1 MVLIELLHS
10 DGNMNIPSSVSHIP
24 FIRAA
29 GLCRCLALFVVVLF
43 PCQTRSQIETGN
55 LMGLITDGTGSA
67 VPDAALTVSSA
78 STSLQRTTKSNAYG
92 RYFVPYLTP
101 GKYELGVSKNA
112 FKKAVV
118 SAITLEVHQTARVD
132 VSLEVGDIE
141 TTITV
146 EAPAAATLQSDN
158 TTVGGDIE
166 QRALEELPGRDVFTS
181 LSLSTNVAN
190 LRMHG
195 FNGNVLSGLQPGS
208 NRFLSA
214 NMNFGGQRQTANY
227 YWLDGLS
234 NTNWNINSMTNTP
247 SVESLQEAR
256 VQVST
261 SSQQF
266 GQSPGGII
274 NVVTRAGTND
284 FHGEVYNYLRNDALD
299 ARPYNFSSEVQPK
312 APLRHNQFGASFG
325 GQLISDK
332 VFFFAHYEGLE
343 ARSRQEGSAS
353 PPTRRAR
360 EGDLTDYGRTIY
372 DPLSASGGFRT
383 PFPNNTIP
391 RNRFSPVANKYLEFT
406 PLPNV
411 PGEIQRNFLGQRPS
425 RTHNNQGNL
434 RIDTQL
440 ARTDW
445 LNGAFHV
452 NDQKQNVEDV
462 YNGITGTSTRTRAWN
477 ATLNETH
484 VFSPSLIN
492 NFKIGYNR
500 LVAVDGVYSEFRRD
514 IIGELGIEGIN
525 RDPAN
530 WGFPSVFVSS
540 IGFPVDSAQ
549 RPINQRDNLYH
560 VLNDV
565 TLLTGR
571 HTLQFGGEFRKI
583 ELNYRQAS
591 PARGHFLF
599 TNVFSAGP
607 DPIEPLA
614 ETGLELADFL
624 LGFPQQ
630 AVRTVG
636 ATQGYLRTS
645 YAAGYVNDSIRINP
659 RLTLMLGVRYGYQS
673 PPREIRDNY
682 FNLDFSTL
690 PNPPELVRVGVD
702 PSGLPK
708 RGVQANRK
716 NWSPLVGLAYR
727 ADSKTVVRAGYGIY
741 YQHEMGAIYYNL
753 VRNGIRSETN
763 DSTVTS
769 PQLDFDDAFRN
780 PRFGL
785 PSHHYIDP
793 NAVTPYVQQWN
804 FTSRVST

>member
-1 MVLIELLHS
+1 
-10 DGNMNIPSSVSHIP
+10 
-24 FIRAA
+24 
-29 GLCRCLALFVVVLF
+29 
-43 PCQTRSQIETGN
+43 
-55 LMGLITDGTGSA
+55 MGLITDGTGSA

-266 GQSPGGII
+266 GQAPGGII

-325 GQLISDK
+325 GQLINDK

-565 TLLTGR
+565 TLLTADAQRRILVITDYSDSPIRPRRRVAGLGR
-571 HTLQFGGEFRKI
+571 LAAECCEAAVFVGERAHFGTRDAIASGMPPENAHAFPDLASAAEFLMKELRAGDLVLLRGRVTDHVTRIFFAQLGEVKCWKTTCPKTMLCDI
-583 ELNYRQAS
+583 CPELGTPKEVRRQAVPVPPHEAGTEPYEPQS
-591 PARGHFLF
+591 SAPARREPD
-599 TNVFSAGP
+599 AG
-607 DPIEPLA
+607 
-614 ETGLELADFL
+614 
-624 LGFPQQ
+624 
-630 AVRTVG
+630 
-636 ATQGYLRTS
+636 S
-645 YAAGYVNDSIRINP
+645 
-659 RLTLMLGVRYGYQS
+659 
-673 PPREIRDNY
+673 
-682 FNLDFSTL
+682 
-690 PNPPELVRVGVD
+690 
-702 PSGLPK
+702 
-708 RGVQANRK
+708 
-716 NWSPLVGLAYR
+716 
-727 ADSKTVVRAGYGIY
+727 
-741 YQHEMGAIYYNL
+741 
-753 VRNGIRSETN
+753 
-763 DSTVTS
+763 
-769 PQLDFDDAFRN
+769 
-780 PRFGL
+780 
-785 PSHHYIDP
+785 
-793 NAVTPYVQQWN
+793 
-804 FTSRVST
+804 